1 MMTPSSGILHE
12 ILATRQRRRGSAGRR
27 VRIRVHLSDRPGAL
41 HHLTRILADQQANI
55 VETLH
60 NRSHYGVN
68 LGDTVIDITLETRG
82 TSHIQAISSALQ
94 EAGYKFERIA

>member
-1 MMTPSSGILHE
+1 MMTTSSGILHE
-12 ILATRQRRRGSAGRR
+12 ILAARERIRSGAGRR

-41 HHLTRILADQQANI
+41 HQLTRILADQQANI

-68 LGDTVIDITLETRG
+68 LGDTAIDITLETRG

-94 EAGYKFERIA
+94 EADYKFERIA

>member
-1 MMTPSSGILHE
+1 MASKSVLLPS
-12 ILATRQRRRGSAGRR
+12 
-27 VRIRVHLSDRPGAL
+27 LSL
-41 HHLTRILADQQANI
+41 
-55 VETLH
+55 
-60 NRSHYGVN
+60 N